1 MAENNREIV
10 LDLLLT
16 IERESVFSNQ
26 LIKAV
31 LDKYDYLEGR
41 DKAFI
46 KRVAEGTL
54 ERQIELDYYL
64 DKVSSV
70 PVRKMKPLIRCL
82 MRMSVY
88 QLLYMDSVPDSA
100 VCNEACKLAAKRK
113 FAGLRGFVNGVLRNV
128 VRQKD
133 CLELPDPEENLPL
146 YLSVKY
152 SMPEWLVHFFLSIYE
167 AHAVEKLLDGLLT
180 IHPVSVRFDGKLSKQ
195 EAETL
200 RRDMEQAGAVLRRSP
215 YLPYAYLCRSADHLT
230 SLPGFADG
238 KWTVQDVS
246 CALAIEAAC
255 IAPGDFV
262 VDACASPGGKA
273 LLAAQKADRVL
284 ARDVSEEKLER
295 IRENLDRM
303 GVENVETQVWD
314 ARITDEALAGR
325 ADVLLLDVPCS
336 GLGIMGKKRDIKY
349 HVSKQG
355 MAELNALQR
364 EIVKSSVNYLKPG
377 ATLLYS
383 TCTIN
388 PAENEEMVAYLT
400 RELGLEPV
408 SLRGRLPELLLSQR
422 EEVRQCEKPAHVAL
436 TAAEADACIGFLPGF
451 MESDGFFIACLKCPL
466 SQENSGRS

>member
-1 MAENNREIV
+1 MAENSREII

-16 IERESVFSNQ
+16 IEREAVFSNQ

-41 DKAFI
+41 EKAFI

-64 DKVSSV
+64 DRISSV

-100 VCNEACKLAAKRK
+100 VCNEACKLAVKRK
-113 FAGLRGFVNGVLRNV
+113 FAGLRGFVNGVLRSV
-128 VRQKD
+128 ARQKD
-133 CLELPDPEENLPL
+133 RLPMPDPEKNLPL

-152 SMPEWLVHFFLSIYE
+152 SMPEWLVNFFLASYE
-167 AHAVEKLLDGLLT
+167 PHAVEKLLEGLLT
-180 IHPVSVRFDGKLSKQ
+180 IHPVSVRFDGKLSEQ
-195 EAETL
+195 AAREL
-200 RRDMEQAGAVLRRSP
+200 RRDMERAGAVLQRSP
-215 YLPYAYLCRSADHLT
+215 YLPYAYLCRYADNLT
-230 SLPGFADG
+230 TLPGFADG
-238 KWTVQDVS
+238 QWTVQDVS
-246 CALAIEAAC
+246 CALAIEAAD

-295 IRENLDRM
+295 ILENIDRM

-314 ARITDEALAGR
+314 ARITDEALVGR

-336 GLGIMGKKRDIKY
+336 GLGIIGKKRDIKY
-349 HVSKQG
+349 HVSEQG
-355 MAELNALQR
+355 MTELNALQR
-364 EIVKSSVNYLKPG
+364 EIVKSSVSYLKPG
-377 ATLLYS
+377 GTLLYS

-400 RELGLEPV
+400 RDLGLEPV
-408 SLRGRLPELLLSQR
+408 SLQGRLPEVLLSRR
-422 EEVRQCEKPAHVAL
+422 EAVRQCEEPDHFAL
-436 TAAEADACIGFLPGF
+436 TEAEADACIQLLPGF
-451 MESDGFFIACLKCPL
+451 MESDGFFIACLKRPL
-466 SQENSGRS
+466 S

>member
-1 MAENNREIV
+1 MAENSREIV

-16 IERESVFSNQ
+16 IEREAVFSNQ

-41 DKAFI
+41 EKAFI
-46 KRVAEGTL
+46 KRLTEGTL

-64 DKVSSV
+64 DGISDV
-70 PVRKMKPLIRCL
+70 PVRRMKPLIRCL

-100 VCNEACKLAAKRK
+100 VCNEACKLAVKRK

-128 VRQKD
+128 ARQKD
-133 CLELPDPEENLPL
+133 RLSLPDPEENLPL

-152 SMPEWLVHFFLSIYE
+152 SMPQWLVEFFLASYT
-167 AHAVEKLLDGLLT
+167 APAVEKLLEGLLT
-180 IHPVSVRFDGKLSKQ
+180 IHPVSVRFDGKLSEQSAGK
-195 EAETL
+195 L
-200 RRDMEQAGAVLRRSP
+200 RRDMEQAGAVLQKSP
-215 YLPYAYLCRSADHLT
+215 YLPYSYLCRYADNLT
-230 SLPGFADG
+230 TLPGFADG
-238 KWTVQDVS
+238 QWTVQDVS
-246 CALAIEAAC
+246 CALAIEAAGLG
-255 IAPGDFV
+255 PGDFV
-262 VDACASPGGKA
+262 VDACASPGGKT
-273 LLAAQKADRVL
+273 LLAAQRAKHVL

-295 IRENLDRM
+295 ILENIERM
-303 GVENVETQVWD
+303 GAENVETQVWD
-314 ARITDEALAGR
+314 ARITDEALVGR

-336 GLGIMGKKRDIKY
+336 GLGIIGKKRDIKY

-355 MAELNALQR
+355 MTELRALQR
-364 EIVKSSVNYLKPG
+364 EIVKNSVPYLKPG

-408 SLRGRLPELLLSQR
+408 PLQGRLPEVLLSGR
-422 EEVRQCEKPAHVAL
+422 EAVRQCEKPDHFAL
-436 TAAEADACIGFLPGF
+436 TAAEEDACIQLLPGF
-451 MESDGFFIACLKCPL
+451 MESDGFFIACLRRPL
-466 SQENSGRS
+466 SQKTVE